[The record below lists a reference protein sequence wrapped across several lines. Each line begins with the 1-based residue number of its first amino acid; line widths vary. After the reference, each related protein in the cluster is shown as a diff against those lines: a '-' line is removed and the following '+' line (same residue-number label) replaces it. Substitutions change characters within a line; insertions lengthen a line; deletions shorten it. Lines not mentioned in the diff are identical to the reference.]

1 MVTHCRSI
9 RLLLGNLAILPYAL
23 LALAAP
29 VSAGSVDLTATYS
42 AHLAGI
48 PVGKA
53 QIEAHLNDGDYSISG
68 NGKVTGIT
76 ALFADGKGNVSVSGV
91 LKDQLFQPTRY
102 SHTIVDDEKKSVDMT
117 FADAR
122 VVDVTF
128 TPPPKSK
135 DEKRKHKNKKKKKD
149 EDRASRIP
157 LTEEHKVGVIDPL
170 SVFLLPVTELSGPGV
185 CDRTLPLFDGEDRF
199 DVVLTFDKQVKRG
212 KHKAFVCRAAYR
224 PIAGHRPDK
233 ESVVYMASNK
243 NMEVWLTPV
252 GSSGFV
258 APVEA
263 YVKTPYGMLV
273 IKADKFRVGR

>member
-1 MVTHCRSI
+1 MDTHCRSI
-9 RLLLGNLAILPYAL
+9 RPLFGTLAVLPLTLLGF
-23 LALAAP
+23 AAP

-42 AHLAGI
+42 AQLAGI

-53 QIEAHLNDGDYSISG
+53 KVEAHLNDGDYSISG
-68 NGKVTGIT
+68 NGRVVGIA

-102 SHTIVDDEKKSVDMT
+102 RHTIVDDKKQSVDMT

-128 TPPPKSK
+128 TPPPKPK
-135 DEKRKHKNKKKKKD
+135 DEKPKKKD
-149 EDRASRIP
+149 KKRANRIP

-170 SVFLLPVTELSGPGV
+170 SVFLLPVAELSGPGV

-199 DVVLTFDKQVKRG
+199 DVILTFHKQVKRG
-212 KHKAFVCRAAYR
+212 KHDAFICRATYR

-233 ESVVYMASNK
+233 DSVKYMASNK
-243 NMEVWLTPV
+243 DMEVWLTPV

-263 YVKTPYGMLV
+263 YVKTPYGMVV
-273 IKADKFRVGR
+273 IKADSFRVGQ